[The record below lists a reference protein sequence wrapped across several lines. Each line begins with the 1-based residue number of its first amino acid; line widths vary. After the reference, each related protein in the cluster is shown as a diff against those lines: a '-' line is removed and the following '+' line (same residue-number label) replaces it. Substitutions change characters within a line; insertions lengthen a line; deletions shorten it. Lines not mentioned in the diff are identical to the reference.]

1 MKRFVD
7 LLTPLGLLVVAG
19 AAIAARRGLNLPGG
33 LRPWLVGGF
42 ALVVLHLVLRWED
55 VYRTI
60 GRRQLRYGTNT
71 AVMVLLVL
79 GILGAVNWM
88 ANRRSIKKDL
98 TKNQRYSLSDQTRKV
113 VQGLKDEVRLV
124 YFQRGS
130 DMQGAGVDRVRD
142 FGALSPNLK
151 VEFVDPMVKPTRAR
165 ELGVQ
170 SVPTVVVERGDKRE
184 RVTTESE
191 QDLTN
196 AILKVTRE
204 GKRVVCFVE
213 GEGEKDLDDSGDTG
227 FSGAKAALTRDQYET
242 KKVLLVRE
250 RTVPADCT
258 VLVVAGPQTDLLPAV
273 SDAIQAYVKAGGKA
287 LLLSDP
293 ELKSKRPTYDALLK
307 AFNIQPGPD
316 VVVDVSGYGQLFG
329 AGELTPI
336 AVQYPFHEI
345 TRNFRVM
352 TAYHEARS
360 MKAGQGG
367 GPEGIFAQD
376 IVQTSE
382 QSWAETD
389 LTMKAPVQ
397 ADEKDTRGPISLG
410 AAATVKVAEAPET
423 SPAPAAAPSAAPG
436 ASPAPS
442 PSPSPEEDKAPAK
455 EGRVVAFGDSDFA
468 SNALLGFQGNR
479 DLFLNAIAW
488 LSQDSDMISIRPRE
502 PEDQRLVLTEAQR
515 QNIFLL
521 ALILLP
527 GLFVVLGVRAWW
539 VLR

>member
-1 MKRFVD
+1 MKRLID
-7 LLTPLGLLVVAG
+7 LLTPLGLLIVAG
-19 AAIAARRGLNLPGG
+19 AAIASRRGMTLPGG

-42 ALVVLHLVLRWED
+42 ALVVVHLVLRWED
-55 VYRTI
+55 VTRSV

-71 AVMVLLVL
+71 AVLVLLVL
-79 GILGAVNWM
+79 GILGALNWV

-130 DMQGAGVDRVRD
+130 EMQGAGVDRVKD
-142 FGALSPNLK
+142 YGALSPNLK

-170 SVPTVVVERGDKRE
+170 QVPTVVVERGDKRE
-184 RVTTESE
+184 RITSDSE
-191 QDLTN
+191 QELTN

-213 GEGEKDLDDSGDTG
+213 GEGEKDLDDSGDSG
-227 FSGAKAALTRDQYET
+227 FSGVKAALTRDQYET
-242 KKVLLVRE
+242 KKVLLARD

-273 SDAIQAYVKAGGKA
+273 SEAIQAYVKGAGKA
-287 LLLSDP
+287 LFLSDP
-293 ELKSKRPTYDALLK
+293 ELKEKRPTYDALLR
-307 AFNIQPGPD
+307 AFNIEPGQNI
-316 VVVDVSGYGQLFG
+316 VVDISGYGQLFG

-336 AVQYPFHEI
+336 AVQYPPHEL

-360 MKAGQGG
+360 MKAGQS
-367 GPEGIFAQD
+367 GPEGVFAQD
-376 IVQTSE
+376 VVQTSE
-382 QSWAETD
+382 QSWAESD
-389 LTMKAPVQ
+389 LGLKPPVQ
-397 ADEKDTRGPISLG
+397 ADEKDTRGPISLA
-410 AAATVKVAEAPET
+410 AAATVRVEEP
-423 SPAPAAAPSAAPG
+423 
-436 ASPAPS
+436 PS
-442 PSPSPEEDKAPAK
+442 PSPSPAPSAAPSASPSASPSPEEAKAPPR

-479 DLFLNAIAW
+479 DMFLNVIAW
-488 LSQDSDMISIRPRE
+488 LAQDSDMIAIRPRE
-502 PEDQRLVLTEAQR
+502 PDDQRLVLTEAQR
-515 QNIFLL
+515 QNVFIL
-521 ALILLP
+521 ALLLVP
-527 GLFVVLGVRAWW
+527 GLFIVLGIRAWW
-539 VLR
+539 VRR

>member
-1 MKRFVD
+1 MKRFID

-19 AAIAARRGLNLPGG
+19 AAIAVRRGLALPGG

-88 ANRRSIKKDL
+88 ANRRSFKKDL

-130 DMQGAGVDRVRD
+130 EMQGAGVDRVRD

-204 GKRVVCFVE
+204 ANVWCASSRV
-213 GEGEKDLDDSGDTG
+213 KARRTSTTRATPA
-227 FSGAKAALTRDQYET
+227 SGAPRPRSRATSTR
-242 KKVLLVRE
+242 RRRCCSPASGRCP
-250 RTVPADCT
+250 RT
-258 VLVVAGPQTDLLPAV
+258 
-273 SDAIQAYVKAGGKA
+273 
-287 LLLSDP
+287 
-293 ELKSKRPTYDALLK
+293 
-307 AFNIQPGPD
+307 
-316 VVVDVSGYGQLFG
+316 
-329 AGELTPI
+329 
-336 AVQYPFHEI
+336 
-345 TRNFRVM
+345 
-352 TAYHEARS
+352 ARS
-360 MKAGQGG
+360 WSWPGRRR
-367 GPEGIFAQD
+367 
-376 IVQTSE
+376 TSC
-382 QSWAETD
+382 
-389 LTMKAPVQ
+389 
-397 ADEKDTRGPISLG
+397 
-410 AAATVKVAEAPET
+410 
-423 SPAPAAAPSAAPG
+423 
-436 ASPAPS
+436 
-442 PSPSPEEDKAPAK
+442 
-455 EGRVVAFGDSDFA
+455 
-468 SNALLGFQGNR
+468 
-479 DLFLNAIAW
+479 
-488 LSQDSDMISIRPRE
+488 PR
-502 PEDQRLVLTEAQR
+502 
-515 QNIFLL
+515 
-521 ALILLP
+521 
-527 GLFVVLGVRAWW
+527 
-539 VLR
+539 